1 MRLWLVVVCG
11 VLVGCAGTPERR
23 GRAEGYRLDSASAG
37 CRQSPGL
44 CTAAAGEEA
53 VIPGARAAKVVATA
67 AAAAV
72 TAEVLRLFEEQRD
85 ALEQALTECADLARS
100 KVLLELFSG
109 SIPTAEQCKSEVE
122 RDAKGRPV
130 TLAMKL
136 GTEMHKVALA
146 CAQPKLARL
155 RPGGFSLE
163 PRYLYDPTT
172 GKWSLTSREK
182 EKSLLTDGPLSELK
196 GSLKPDVVIHTDDP
210 RRALAAYDFKFPCAD
225 ITNIV
230 LWTDYPSG
238 PPHFGRNQEAAYM
251 KALGLTDPPV
261 RIQPRLGTIR

>member
-1 MRLWLVVVCG
+1 MK
-11 VLVGCAGTPERR
+11 
-23 GRAEGYRLDSASAG
+23 
-37 CRQSPGL
+37 
-44 CTAAAGEEA
+44 
-53 VIPGARAAKVVATA
+53 AAKVVAT
-67 AAAAV
+67 AAAV

-100 KVLLELFSG
+100 KVLLELFRG

-182 EKSLLTDGPLSELK
+182 EQSLLKNGPLSELK
-196 GSLKPDVVIHTDDP
+196 GSLVPDIVIHTGDP
-210 RRALAAYDFKFPCAD
+210 RRALTAYDFKFPCAD
-225 ITNIV
+225 ITRIV
-230 LWTDYPSG
+230 PWADYPQG
-238 PPHFGRNQEAAYM
+238 PPHFGRDQEKAYT
-251 KALGLTDPPV
+251 KELGLTAAPV
-261 RIQPRLGTIR
+261 RIQPRFGAIR